1 MSFCLNNFVWFY
13 TFAESSKGYNTQKYL
28 YHGEKI
34 NTSLRF
40 VILMSSE
47 DDAKRIILL
56 IFGIVFLFTTLLFV
70 LASLV
75 YAFHLVGSVSPE
87 ESNQYA
93 IFLFTLCTAPVL
105 IITVVIF
112 YFYFKISRR
121 VAIEED
127 IMGAL
132 KLYRKIKLSTLA
144 QQIGL
149 PPNKTEKYLLKL
161 IDENRINAYLD
172 RDTMEIIVYDN
183 PYDVRVENI
192 TCPNCGA
199 KISGVYVVGEI
210 VRCKYCGTVFKI
222 EK

>member
-1 MSFCLNNFVWFY
+1 
-13 TFAESSKGYNTQKYL
+13 
-28 YHGEKI
+28 
-34 NTSLRF
+34 
-40 VILMSSE
+40 MSSE
-47 DDAKRIILL
+47 NAKRTILL
-56 IFGIVFLFTTLLFV
+56 IFGILFLFTTLLFV

-75 YAFHLVGSVSPE
+75 YAFHLIDTVPPE

-93 IFLFTLCTAPVL
+93 IFLFSFCAAPVL
-105 IITVVIF
+105 IITALIF
-112 YFYFKISRR
+112 HFYFKISHRFD
-121 VAIEED
+121 IEED
-127 IMGAL
+127 MIGLL

-144 QQIGL
+144 RQLGL
-149 PPNKTEKYLLKL
+149 SRKKTEEYLLKL

-183 PYDVRVENI
+183 PDDVRVENI

-210 VRCKYCGTVFKI
+210 VRCKYCGTVFKV